1 MFSEDNGAITHCVE
15 DAEVPEIL
23 ELQKTSGNVGRVVR
37 DEYTMFQGRK
47 GFPLLLENP
56 EFMGNG
62 QKLVFP

>member
-1 MFSEDNGAITHCVE
+1 VE